1 MTSQVFGGHLESRFG
16 ERLRAL
22 TLTNF
27 MSLVE
32 NCSASCLPRRLTTKE
47 HKSMLMRTVALTED
61 NFSEIT
67 HAPLHRPQSPTSSY
81 SSDQGSN
88 KQSQTRQQPHVPALG
103 LPSLGVKTDTEK
115 AGKMETSDATRSVS
129 SASTHLHHCH
139 ISWSQGCEVMQTSGP
154 SAMFSKWMAFCQR
167 GLAPSAAVSTLKS
180 EGQRGDGVLGSEAQ
194 RRVKCGPFFRGCQ
207 VLSLPPPSPPPHVHP
222 MLALMEN

>member
-154 SAMFSKWMAFCQR
+154 SAMFSK
-167 GLAPSAAVSTLKS
+167 
-180 EGQRGDGVLGSEAQ
+180 GVLGSEAQ

-207 VLSLPPPSPPPHVHP
+207 PFVRNWRQFPAFGLSVHVTSDSKCPTSLPSLHFRRST
-222 MLALMEN
+222 

>member
-1 MTSQVFGGHLESRFG
+1 MFTK
-16 ERLRAL
+16 
-22 TLTNF
+22 
-27 MSLVE
+27 
-32 NCSASCLPRRLTTKE
+32 TTKE
-47 HKSMLMRTVALTED
+47 HKSVLMRTVALTED
-61 NFSEIT
+61 NFSEMT
-67 HAPLHRPQSPTSSY
+67 HAPLHRPQSPASSY

-88 KQSQTRQQPHVPALG
+88 KQRQTRQQPHVPALG

-115 AGKMETSDATRSVS
+115 AGKMEISDATRSVS

-180 EGQRGDGVLGSEAQ
+180 EGQRGDRPCVTFTAGEQGRLVYHT
-194 RRVKCGPFFRGCQ
+194 
-207 VLSLPPPSPPPHVHP
+207 PPPSQTPSLFHRSSQRAS
-222 MLALMEN
+222 M

>member
-1 MTSQVFGGHLESRFG
+1 MFTK
-16 ERLRAL
+16 
-22 TLTNF
+22 
-27 MSLVE
+27 
-32 NCSASCLPRRLTTKE
+32 TTKE
-47 HKSMLMRTVALTED
+47 HKSVLMRTVALTED
-61 NFSEIT
+61 NFSEMT
-67 HAPLHRPQSPTSSY
+67 HAPLHRPQSPASSY

-88 KQSQTRQQPHVPALG
+88 KQRQTRQQPHVPALG

-115 AGKMETSDATRSVS
+115 AGKMEISDATRSVS

-194 RRVKCGPFFRGCQ
+194 RRVKCGPFFLR
-207 VLSLPPPSPPPHVHP
+207 LPVFGPFRRLREASRCHDATPACDATRANI
-222 MLALMEN
+222 LR